1 MSSSKKPQPVA
12 ASNERCPFCERQFG
26 HKAFDR
32 HVEWCKEH
40 RTRIQKSPAN
50 VLLAKER
57 LEARTKYKVPPL
69 NKSKR
74 TAVKEKYSNTN
85 VVNRTESV
93 CSVKSTP
100 TNPPRRN
107 PTVRKPRSVLDLGK
121 KVDSPVKIEKA
132 TSLVSTDDAKKNKET
147 NKSKISTPYDP
158 FASAERQFMELLE
171 CDDFKP
177 FATTKQPL
185 THTPRPYTAATNA
198 TKVVSQK
205 PVKSAVAASK
215 NRTSIIDPPTSFQ
228 DSELVEDDF
237 EILENL
243 INKQFNDNGDFFLSL
258 NKDSKDGF
266 NLILNE
272 RKYSDDMSSIDS
284 SLINETDNLS
294 IPDHFKLDHYSP
306 TSTEDTDTTIQ
317 NDNVDLYS
325 LEYDKKIETHLN
337 TKGKVKKCNKT
348 KSKSGSSFEKK
359 TSKVKNN
366 AKNALFEPILK
377 AEAEDCSKSKVKGN
391 AKKGSESG
399 DELDLTIKPEDLFAV
414 DDKMYAEY
422 KIYEEM
428 YLKEKDHLANSR
440 KQKAKNCVKS
450 YGIDLNDDNGSPPK
464 KVSDDSA
471 YGSLNRNTPKP
482 KTAKL
487 SPLQR
492 KRIDSAS
499 SSGSENCAILPDLGN
514 QQRMSK
520 FCHECGNKY
529 PLTTAKFCVEC
540 GVRRLVL

>member
-1 MSSSKKPQPVA
+1 
-12 ASNERCPFCERQFG
+12 
-26 HKAFDR
+26 
-32 HVEWCKEH
+32 
-40 RTRIQKSPAN
+40 
-50 VLLAKER
+50 
-57 LEARTKYKVPPL
+57 
-69 NKSKR
+69 
-74 TAVKEKYSNTN
+74 
-85 VVNRTESV
+85 
-93 CSVKSTP
+93 
-100 TNPPRRN
+100 
-107 PTVRKPRSVLDLGK
+107 
-121 KVDSPVKIEKA
+121 
-132 TSLVSTDDAKKNKET
+132 
-147 NKSKISTPYDP
+147 
-158 FASAERQFMELLE
+158 MELLE

-294 IPDHFKLDHYSP
+294 IPEHFKLDHYSP

-317 NDNVDLYS
+317 NDSVDLYS
-325 LEYDKKIETHLN
+325 LEYDKKIETQLN

-377 AEAEDCSKSKVKGN
+377 AEAEDCSKSRAKGN

-450 YGIDLNDDNGSPPK
+450 YGIDLNDDNSSPPK

-471 YGSLNRNTPKP
+471 YGRNTPKP

>member
-1 MSSSKKPQPVA
+1 
-12 ASNERCPFCERQFG
+12 
-26 HKAFDR
+26 
-32 HVEWCKEH
+32 
-40 RTRIQKSPAN
+40 
-50 VLLAKER
+50 
-57 LEARTKYKVPPL
+57 
-69 NKSKR
+69 
-74 TAVKEKYSNTN
+74 
-85 VVNRTESV
+85 
-93 CSVKSTP
+93 
-100 TNPPRRN
+100 
-107 PTVRKPRSVLDLGK
+107 
-121 KVDSPVKIEKA
+121 
-132 TSLVSTDDAKKNKET
+132 
-147 NKSKISTPYDP
+147 
-158 FASAERQFMELLE
+158 MELLE

-294 IPDHFKLDHYSP
+294 IPEHFKLDHYSP

-325 LEYDKKIETHLN
+325 LEYDKKIETQLN

-377 AEAEDCSKSKVKGN
+377 AEAEDCSKSRVKGN
-391 AKKGSESG
+391 AKKVRVLVQFSFEWGR
-399 DELDLTIKPEDLFAV
+399 
-414 DDKMYAEY
+414 
-422 KIYEEM
+422 KI
-428 YLKEKDHLANSR
+428 HSR
-440 KQKAKNCVKS
+440 GKTVKVVHDMTVCV
-450 YGIDLNDDNGSPPK
+450 
-464 KVSDDSA
+464 VRV
-471 YGSLNRNTPKP
+471 RNPAT
-482 KTAKL
+482 
-487 SPLQR
+487 
-492 KRIDSAS
+492 S
-499 SSGSENCAILPDLGN
+499 S
-514 QQRMSK
+514 
-520 FCHECGNKY
+520 
-529 PLTTAKFCVEC
+529 T
-540 GVRRLVL
+540 